1 MPRSKRIIEV
11 PRPAQGSFNPYRPL
25 IKNTLLLHQVKH
37 FQEIE
42 RASMTES
49 QAAEYIRR
57 MTAQL
62 HPQTQAAPGK
72 PVQ

>member
-1 MPRSKRIIEV
+1 MPRSKKLIEV
-11 PRPAQGSFNPYRPL
+11 TRPAPGSFNPHRPL
-25 IKNTLLLHQVKH
+25 SKNTLLLHQVKH

-42 RASMTES
+42 RANMTEG